1 MKKQTI
7 GFLSVAFAG
16 LAFGAQTMTS
26 ATFDLDTAPVSTV
39 YAPCEINYSPSWVDG
54 VDGSGA
60 AVAIYAVAHVG
71 QEQPVTTLVYR
82 AAADAKG
89 TYDYTPAEDAADAV
103 RLVLAVE
110 KGGETLGVLAH
121 DVAFGTSAT
130 LAGVSADSRA
140 NAMQEIANATG
151 KIPFAY
157 DVAWADGAA
166 TMRVDWVNR
175 TRAKRGPVVV
185 TTNVVAAAFSGT
197 GTSEWTVPNEDGFDK
212 LLLTFLDSS
221 GNPIGEPLESPW
233 FEKYVP
239 LGLLLMIR

>member
-1 MKKQTI
+1 MKKQMI
-7 GFLSVAFAG
+7 GFLSVAFTG

-39 YAPCEINYSPSWVDG
+39 YAPCAINYSPTWVDG

-71 QEQPVTTLVYR
+71 QEQPVTTLVCR

-89 TYDYTPAEDAADAV
+89 TYAYTPAEDAAVAI
-103 RLVLAVE
+103 RLVMAVE
-110 KGGETLGVLAH
+110 KDGEALGVLAH

-130 LAGVSADSRA
+130 LTGVSADSREGA
-140 NAMQEIANATG
+140 VQEVANATG
-151 KIPFAY
+151 KVPYAY
-157 DVAWADGAA
+157 DLAWADGAA
-166 TMRVDWVNR
+166 AMRVDWVNR
-175 TRAKRGPVVV
+175 TREKRGPVVV
-185 TTNVVAAAFSGT
+185 TTNEVAAALSGM

-212 LLLTFLDSS
+212 LLLTFLDNS

-239 LGLLLMIR
+239 LGMMLLIR